1 MDEAARVCA
10 RLLAVG
16 ALRRQ
21 EVPDLDHPEIR
32 ADVER
37 RLSQCGLSLATSAYS
52 DHVGLRLSPDVS
64 DATVLDVASNRGLG
78 ADACAL
84 LTVLWARLALQRR
97 TAEDSRRTPDLQG
110 PLLPEDRREAVR
122 LFAPFVRFETLARE
136 FGPQLGGRTRMK
148 AILGHLRRLGFVSYR
163 RLDQI
168 EAGPLLELAIDGEK
182 MVSFIRSRVLSR
194 LLEAPPA
201 GEEPAPPER
210 DLEDRVMGVLA
221 AIAEPCGIGEIE
233 QRAGIPRRRLGKILK
248 VLREDGKIEM
258 VDARGKARYRPARP
272 AEG

>member
-1 MDEAARVCA
+1 MDEAARICA
-10 RLLAVG
+10 RLLAAG
-16 ALRRQ
+16 AILRQ
-21 EVPDLDHPEIR
+21 EIPDLDHPEIR
-32 ADVER
+32 AEVEQ

-64 DATVLDVASNRGLG
+64 DATVLDAATNQGLG

-97 TAEDSRRTPDLQG
+97 TAEDSRTTPDLQ
-110 PLLPEDRREAVR
+110 PALLPEDRREAVR

-136 FGPQLGGRTRMK
+136 FGSQLGGRTRLK
-148 AILGHLRRLGFVSYR
+148 SILGQLRRLGFVSYR

-168 EAGPLLELAIDGEK
+168 EGGPLLELAIDGEK
-182 MVSFIRSRVLSR
+182 MVAFIRSRVLSR

-201 GEEPAPPER
+201 GEEPAPLEQA
-210 DLEDRVMGVLA
+210 LEDRVMGVLE
-221 AIAEPCGIGEIE
+221 AITEPCGIGEIE
-233 QRAGIPRRRLGKILK
+233 RRTEIPRRRLGKILK

-258 VDARGKARYRPARP
+258 IDARGQAKYRPGRP
-272 AEG
+272 EGG